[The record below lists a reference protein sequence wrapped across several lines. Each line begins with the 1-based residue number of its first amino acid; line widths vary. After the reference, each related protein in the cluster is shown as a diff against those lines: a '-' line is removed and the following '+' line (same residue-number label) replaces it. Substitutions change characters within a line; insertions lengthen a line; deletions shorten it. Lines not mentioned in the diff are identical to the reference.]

1 MQFQATESV
10 VWIRR
15 SVAAVRPMM
24 SNASVAHMQRC
35 VRCIEEVA
43 RLAPEGGPL
52 AAYRFL
58 PQILEYV
65 RCMRDPFHMSLQ
77 TGELRGLTMVEL
89 HAARIILVCYH
100 LWVSDIFDYFFVT
113 ARPSQTGNK
122 VPVMS
127 LVLFLD
133 IPEKYS
139 NQKSPRHFTGTGVYR

>member
-1 MQFQATESV
+1 MESV

-58 PQILEYV
+58 TQVLEYV
-65 RCMRDPFHMSLQ
+65 RCMRDPVHMSLQ
-77 TGELRGLTMVEL
+77 TGELRGFTMVEL
-89 HAARIILVCYH
+89 HTARIIDLH
-100 LWVSDIFDYFFVT
+100 ATMMEIIT
-113 ARPSQTGNK
+113 AEARETRINLQYGREGRQDAAFGTVFQNIE
-122 VPVMS
+122 MS
-127 LVLFLD
+127 
-133 IPEKYS
+133 EGS
-139 NQKSPRHFTGTGVYR
+139 RHGRRAFAHPLTVYT

>member
-1 MQFQATESV
+1 MQQATESV
-10 VWIRR
+10 TWILC
-15 SVAAVRPMM
+15 SVADVRRMM

-35 VRCIEEVA
+35 VRCIEKVA

-89 HAARIILVCYH
+89 HAARIIDLH
-100 LWVSDIFDYFFVT
+100 ATMMEIIAAE
-113 ARPSQTGNK
+113 ARETRINLQYGR
-122 VPVMS
+122 
-127 LVLFLD
+127 
-133 IPEKYS
+133 EG
-139 NQKSPRHFTGTGVYR
+139 R